1 MTTTDVTTTDQI
13 SSTGVYA
20 LAKDEG
26 THLEF
31 LNVLATI
38 KATAAEGG
46 SMTAV
51 EFDQPRGFGP
61 PLHCHRDEDEIF
73 VLLDGTVTLRSGDR
87 EIEAEAGGFVFLPH
101 GIPHTFQV
109 TSETARMLSITASA
123 FGTPVFDQMVS
134 ELGTPAEGPVIPE
147 ARDID
152 PGHVAMVNDKYGID
166 ILGPPPAPLAD

>member
-1 MTTTDVTTTDQI
+1 MTTTETAAEHLSQSD
-13 SSTGVYA
+13 VYA

-38 KATAAEGG
+38 KASAANGG

-73 VLLDGTVTLRSGDR
+73 VLLDGTVTLKSGDR

-101 GIPHTFQV
+101 GVPHTFQV

-123 FGTPVFDQMVS
+123 SGTPVFDQMVS
-134 ELGTPAEGPVIPE
+134 ELGVPSAHPVIPE
-147 ARDID
+147 PRDID

-166 ILGPPPAPLAD
+166 ILGPPPAPLTD